1 MNDDASVRRLKGPG
15 HPTHQLAYRAAVLAS
30 FVSVRF
36 VTAFGDDTLE
46 GLLRRMRPDVFAKG
60 GDDTLEML
68 AESST
73 VREYGGSLALLGYFA
88 HG

>member
-15 HPTHQLAYRAAVLAS
+15 HPTHPLADRAAVLAS

-36 VTAFGDDTLE
+36 VTAF
-46 GLLRRMRPDVFAKG
+46 